1 MGKVMPK
8 LGTDEVRAMR
18 KRGPVPGVPTRKYN
32 LLLDEEL
39 GEWGKQQ
46 AGGLSELVRRLL
58 KVERERRTSGR
69 SGVQVGDREVQEN
82 P

>member
-1 MGKVMPK
+1 MLRFAKIKKENVVNKVMPK

-18 KRGPVPGVPTRKYN
+18 KPGSVPGVPTHKYN

-46 AGGLSELVRRLL
+46 AGGFSELVRRLL
-58 KVERERRTSGR
+58 KVERERGTSG
-69 SGVQVGDREVQEN
+69 G
-82 P
+82 